1 MKCSKCGEEF
11 FGNVKY
17 CPRCGELIDNDD
29 IGLIEEQLAN
39 NVGELLDEI
48 IEEENTKKLIN
59 KAHSVYDYKDELKVE
74 EKYDTLKDF
83 KPVQLDDDFE
93 EELKR
98 ADIIKNDAVIPV
110 NSNPGGFMVDS
121 IAINKKSKRDKEAH
135 RELQE
140 KKLLRVK
147 IIMAIVAIF
156 VIILVAVVLIFVPDS
171 TKRSNEFK
179 NLYNDGM
186 NYYNNGMY
194 AEAVDA
200 YRKAYDAAKDK
211 SSVKKVLTS
220 LWDAYEKIEGTDMQR
235 IDVIKELIELEPDNI
250 DYYEAIL
257 KIYDRNG
264 MVGEIDALMKSVV
277 GTDIAANLTAYS
289 FMGPEFN
296 YESGTYDQYLYI
308 TLTDDHGYDIYY
320 TVDGSEPGTSS
331 TKYTDTFEIANEGVT
346 VVKAVSINEKG
357 ISSTVVT
364 KEFDIKL
371 SNLVPPEV
379 TPDSGTYNAVSQ
391 IVINVPV
398 GCTAYYTIG
407 PEAEVPSESSI
418 RYEGPIDMPTGK
430 SVFSAIVVNEQG
442 VASSMTQKI
451 YELDVDRAYTY
462 NQALDSL
469 KTNLI
474 ASGFILDDEGNTAS
488 GYSIIFSYV
497 SVQVIEGNEYYLIQ
511 ASSGEVFGVGTVT
524 GVIVSVTR
532 NEKGVYQIVK

>member
-11 FGNVKY
+11 FGSGKY
-17 CPRCGELIDNDD
+17 CPRCGELVDSDD
-29 IGLIEEQLAN
+29 IELIEEQLAN
-39 NVGELLDEI
+39 NVGELLDGI
-48 IEEENTKKLIN
+48 IQEENTKKLIN
-59 KAHSVYDYKDELKVE
+59 KAHSVYGYESNNE
-74 EKYDTLKDF
+74 EKYDILKDF
-83 KPVQLDDDFE
+83 KPVQLDDDLE

-98 ADIIKNDAVIPV
+98 ADIIKNDVVVPV
-110 NSNPGGFMVDS
+110 NSNPKGFMVDS
-121 IAINKKSKRDKEAH
+121 IATDRKIKRESEAR
-135 RELQE
+135 RELQA
-140 KKLLRVK
+140 KKLLRIK
-147 IIMAIVAIF
+147 IIMAIIAIF
-156 VIILVAVVLIFVPDS
+156 VIILVAVVLILMPESKDS
-171 TKRSNEFK
+171 SNAFK
-179 NLYNDGM
+179 KLYNNGM
-186 NYYNNGMY
+186 NYYNSGMY
-194 AEAVDA
+194 PEAVDA
-200 YRKAYDAAKDK
+200 YRKAYDVAEDK
-211 SSVKKVLTS
+211 NSTKKVLTS
-220 LWDAYEKIEGTDMQR
+220 LWDAYEKIDGTDMQKVEIIR
-235 IDVIKELIELEPDNI
+235 ELIEIEPDNL

-264 MVGEIDALMKSVV
+264 MVKEIDALMKSVV
-277 GTDIAANLTAYS
+277 GTDIAANLSAYS

-320 TVDGSEPGTSS
+320 TVDGSEPDTSS

-379 TPDSGTYNAVSQ
+379 TPDSGTYNTVSK
-391 IVINVPV
+391 IVINVPA
-398 GCTAYYTIG
+398 GCTAYYTLG
-407 PEAEVPSESSI
+407 PEPEIPTTSSTK
-418 RYEGPIDMPTGK
+418 YEGPIDMPTGK
-430 SVFSAIVVNEQG
+430 NVFSAIVVNEQG

-474 ASGFILDDEGNTAS
+474 ASGFILDSEGNTAS
-488 GYSIIFSYV
+488 GNTIIFSYV

-511 ASSGEVFGVGTVT
+511 TSSGEVFGVGTVT
-524 GVIVSVTR
+524 GVIVSIAR
-532 NEKGVYQIVK
+532 DEKGVYQIVK